1 MIYDFNLSCP
11 GYVNV
16 QCKQCFFFS
25 SSLCAVLEAVSPH
38 FPDCRF
44 LRKEIQYFSER
55 EPLRGKIFQT
65 LDRRKQVAFCTPFF
79 LPKVAQLPSEF
90 TQAQNFHS
98 IASATSYAYEPVYT
112 VWSLVLWRSIFR
124 WISPN
129 MSIFLWPCLANQRGP
144 SIDYYWGH
152 VSKVSQFGR

>member
-1 MIYDFNLSCP
+1 MKSISTGTCLSYLVIWKSRSDFKNNNFCISE
-11 GYVNV
+11 
-16 QCKQCFFFS
+16 
-25 SSLCAVLEAVSPH
+25 LCYRSPA
-38 FPDCRF
+38 
-44 LRKEIQYFSER
+44 
-55 EPLRGKIFQT
+55 PLWIGKIFQT